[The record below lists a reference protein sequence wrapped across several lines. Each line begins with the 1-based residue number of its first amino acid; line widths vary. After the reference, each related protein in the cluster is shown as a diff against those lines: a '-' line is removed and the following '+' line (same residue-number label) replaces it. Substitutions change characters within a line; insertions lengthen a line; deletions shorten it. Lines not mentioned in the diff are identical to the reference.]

1 MQKTTGGGMR
11 PESAC
16 RNERYRMVVSDLASV
31 IGHVRKSLEL
41 IESEIA
47 SGTDAEEASD
57 IVVLDDV
64 TPGYSRA
71 QAALR
76 DCEAGLRAA
85 LHLLQESVPPGD
97 RTCEFVAVE
106 GLLPAH

>member
-1 MQKTTGGGMR
+1 MQKTRGGGR
-11 PESAC
+11 QPESAD
-16 RNERYRMVVSDLASV
+16 RNERHRMVVTDLASV
-31 IGHVRKSLEL
+31 IGRVRKSLEL

-47 SGTDAEEASD
+47 GETHAEEAAD
-57 IVVLDDV
+57 IIVLDDV

-85 LHLLQESVPPGD
+85 LHLLQESVPPGE
-97 RTCEFVAVE
+97 RTCEFVAV
-106 GLLPAH
+106 GGRVPAH

>member
-1 MQKTTGGGMR
+1 MQKTKGGGTQS
-11 PESAC
+11 ESAD
-16 RNERYRMVVSDLASV
+16 RNEKYRLVVSDLTSV
-31 IGHVRKSLEL
+31 IVHVRKSLEL

-47 SGTDAEEASD
+47 GETDAEEAAD
-57 IVVLDDV
+57 IIVLDDV

-85 LHLLQESVPPGD
+85 LHLLRGSVPPGD

-106 GLLPAH
+106 DLLPAH

>member
-1 MQKTTGGGMR
+1 MQKTRGGGMQ
-11 PESAC
+11 PGSVD
-16 RNERYRMVVSDLASV
+16 RNEKHRTVVTDLASV
-31 IGHVRKSLEL
+31 IGRVRKSLEL

-47 SGTDAEEASD
+47 GEMHAEEAAD
-57 IVVLDDV
+57 IIVLDDV

-97 RTCEFVAVE
+97 RICELVAVE
-106 GLLPAH
+106 GGLPAH